1 MTGRPSKAVRP
12 GNPARGRRLWGAAIA
27 LLALTGGTAA
37 AQDDIL
43 SVVGQPVLT
52 LAQRPELTT
61 GLRFNSGGH
70 RSALAARLRDPGP
83 PVTQVAEHFLQ
94 GWGCLP
100 SGCRDGGVFLAY
112 DRRDE
117 RIYLML
123 TENGSVRL
131 SVPPDPRGWPMDLR
145 AGVADF
151 IPALAEAIGTRP

>member
-1 MTGRPSKAVRP
+1 MIETTRRGQQAVRP
-12 GNPARGRRLWGAAIA
+12 TPRHRRLA
-27 LLALTGGTAA
+27 LALALACGALPAA
-37 AQDDIL
+37 AQDPDIL
-43 SVVGQPVLT
+43 SVVGQPVLA

-61 GLRFNSGGH
+61 GMRFTSGGH
-70 RSALAARLRDPGP
+70 RGALAARLRDPGP

-94 GWGCLP
+94 GWACRP

-123 TENGSVRL
+123 TENGAVRL
-131 SVPPDPRGWPMDLR
+131 SVPPDPRGWPAALR

-151 IPALAEAIGTRP
+151 IPALAEVIGTRP